1 MDHKLTMST
10 RLQLGRRAQLR
21 RRVHHHQCRPRQ
33 CSRQGPATG
42 GRDEQDD
49 TSCVTLQ
56 DRRRFFHF
64 FHLKLETDGQGDH
77 GRSTLIP
84 VLQEAEFSR
93 RGPQI
98 EAAMGNSLEARR
110 QEMCELHNKEAMP
123 SSSNEGPKSPPSCAG
138 RRGGMPPG
146 RVAPNGG
153 TRSQGGAVQI
163 GSERAWQRRAG
174 CERADCDTNNA
185 ASIKEARV
193 DHIEGGACV
202 TSIQGGVQRRNLI
215 SASI

>member
-1 MDHKLTMST
+1 MCHSSRPTTVLTLLSPQIGD
-10 RLQLGRRAQLR
+10 RWAG
-21 RRVHHHQCRPRQ
+21 RPRAIDPNSGAPGGGVLKARTPDQ
-33 CSRQGPATG
+33 
-42 GRDEQDD
+42 GRDEL
-49 TSCVTLQ
+49 TGGEATL
-56 DRRRFFHF
+56 
-64 FHLKLETDGQGDH
+64 
-77 GRSTLIP
+77 
-84 VLQEAEFSR
+84 VLAWFR
-93 RGPQI
+93 PD
-98 EAAMGNSLEARR
+98 
-110 QEMCELHNKEAMP
+110 MCELHNKEARP

-163 GSERAWQRRAG
+163 G

-202 TSIQGGVQRRNLI
+202 TSIQSIQGGVERRNSKI

>member
-1 MDHKLTMST
+1 
-10 RLQLGRRAQLR
+10 
-21 RRVHHHQCRPRQ
+21 
-33 CSRQGPATG
+33 
-42 GRDEQDD
+42 
-49 TSCVTLQ
+49 
-56 DRRRFFHF
+56 
-64 FHLKLETDGQGDH
+64 
-77 GRSTLIP
+77 
-84 VLQEAEFSR
+84 
-93 RGPQI
+93 
-98 EAAMGNSLEARR
+98 
-110 QEMCELHNKEAMP
+110 
-123 SSSNEGPKSPPSCAG
+123 
-138 RRGGMPPG
+138 MPPG

-193 DHIEGGACV
+193 DHSEGGVCV

>member
-1 MDHKLTMST
+1 M
-10 RLQLGRRAQLR
+10 
-21 RRVHHHQCRPRQ
+21 
-33 CSRQGPATG
+33 
-42 GRDEQDD
+42 
-49 TSCVTLQ
+49 
-56 DRRRFFHF
+56 
-64 FHLKLETDGQGDH
+64 ETDGQGDH

-84 VLQEAEFSR
+84 VPQEAEFSR

-98 EAAMGNSLEARR
+98 EAAMGNSLEAKATLA
-110 QEMCELHNKEAMP
+110 MCALHNKEARP

-146 RVAPNGG
+146 RVEPNGG

-163 GSERAWQRRAG
+163 DSERAGAG
-174 CERADCDTNNA
+174 PDCERADCNTNNA
-185 ASIKEARV
+185 TSLKEARV
-193 DHIEGGACV
+193 DHSDGGVCV

>member
-1 MDHKLTMST
+1 MCHSSRPTTVLSLLSPQIGD
-10 RLQLGRRAQLR
+10 RWAG
-21 RRVHHHQCRPRQ
+21 RPRAVDPN
-33 CSRQGPATG
+33 SGAAGGGVLKARTPDRGRDGELTG
-42 GRDEQDD
+42 GEA
-49 TSCVTLQ
+49 TLASSATCASCTT
-56 DRRRFFHF
+56 RR
-64 FHLKLETDGQGDH
+64 
-77 GRSTLIP
+77 
-84 VLQEAEFSR
+84 
-93 RGPQI
+93 
-98 EAAMGNSLEARR
+98 
-110 QEMCELHNKEAMP
+110 P